1 MIHSIRMVIQ
11 GKPRTGTI
19 QVSIGEIVDRMTI
32 LRIKL
37 SRSNL
42 SNSAQLEAQ
51 LQTYVDELSRL
62 DVQFSISDLR
72 CFLER
77 VNGMLWRLENE
88 VRRCEA
94 KRQFGQ
100 RFICAARMIIRLND
114 RRARIKRQIDQ
125 LCKSE
130 FSDTKSYT

>member
-1 MIHSIRMVIQ
+1 MVIQ
-11 GKPRTGTI
+11 GRPRTGTI
-19 QVSIGEIVDRMTI
+19 QVSIAEIVDRMTI

-42 SNSAQLEAQ
+42 PKPAQLEAQ

-62 DVQFSISDLR
+62 GAINTSDLC
-72 CFLER
+72 CFLAR
-77 VNGMLWRLENE
+77 VNGILWHLENE

-94 KRQFGQ
+94 EHQFGE

-114 RRARIKRQIDQ
+114 RRARIKGQIDE
-125 LCKSE
+125 LCQSGFRE
-130 FSDTKSYT
+130 TKSYT